1 MLKKVILTLAL
12 VATSFPCWATVN
24 LEEMAKNAVSSM
36 VETVKDPDLKHLG
49 ILNIQ
54 DETGKVD
61 TEELSEILTYEL
73 VNDGRFQV
81 VERGLFEELIEE
93 IEYEKESGYFDQKK
107 ANQYGGI
114 KGIDGILVGRVYQAE
129 EGSPIL
135 ILKLLDLERQSLA
148 WTLEIN
154 LGREDVP
161 FKMAADAISSSVK
174 EAEVRLKAAGIERIA
189 LWNISN
195 NTGIKLNHSF
205 VVDKLTAQLVRET
218 GLTVIDRG
226 NIEELYKEKELAERH
241 YLWVDQETAAELGKG
256 YGINAFIYGA
266 IYENPILHKNNPS
279 LVLKMVDVERGI
291 LVWAKEV
298 PLTEDY
304 LETGVDRAVLDLV
317 DNLKEAESGLDVKRV
332 SLLQFVDETTEKR
345 IDDRAV
351 VDKMI
356 ARMVENLS
364 LEVVDRE
371 SLEAFKEEIQLT
383 KEGVLDKQTMA
394 KKGESRGIDAFIY
407 GKLTQASEKLE
418 KNQVAYKAQLLVSL
432 IDVESVATVA
442 MEKGLGERI
451 VTERKEVREFKRTED
466 RKDELVRLIS
476 QKESHLAS
484 LESKYDPNWRK
495 PSPIQGGSLFA
506 GILTLGIGFIPSPT
520 EPEDESEE
528 AKKAAEEETALRE
541 KMCRIIGGS
550 FLALG
555 GIPYIIKYTKGS
567 FIENGIKQDKQELN
581 RLKEEL
587 NRLSL
592 DYNLKEKQIALNYQL
607 RF

>member
-1 MLKKVILTLAL
+1 MVKKVILAL
-12 VATSFPCWATVN
+12 VLAVISFPCRAAVN
-24 LEEMAKNAVSSM
+24 LEEVAKNAISSM
-36 VETVKDPDLKHLG
+36 VKTVKDPDLKHLG
-49 ILNIQ
+49 ILSIQ

-61 TEELSEILTYEL
+61 TEELGEILTYEL

-81 VERGLFEELIEE
+81 VERGLLDELIGE
-93 IEYEKESGYFDQKK
+93 IEHERESGYFDQKK

-114 KGIDGILVGRVYQAE
+114 KGIDGLLVGRVYQAE
-129 EGSPIL
+129 AGSPIL

-148 WTLEIN
+148 WATEIN
-154 LGREDVP
+154 LSEEEMP
-161 FKMAADAISSSVK
+161 FKMLANAISSSIR
-174 EAEVRLKAAGIERIA
+174 EAENRLKERGINRIA

-195 NTGIKLNHSF
+195 NTELKLNKPF
-205 VVDKLTAQLVRET
+205 LIDKLTADLVAKT

-226 NIEELYKEKELAERH
+226 NIEELYKEKGLAEKY
-241 YLWVDQETAAELGKG
+241 YLWVDQETAARLGKG

-266 IYENPILHKNNPS
+266 IYENPILHEKNPS
-279 LVLKMVDVERGI
+279 LILKMVDIEKGI

-317 DNLKEAESGLDVKRV
+317 NNLKKTESGLDVKRV

-356 ARMVENLS
+356 ARMVEELS
-364 LEVVDRE
+364 LEMVDRE

-383 KEGVLDKQTMA
+383 KEGVLNKQTMA

-418 KNQVAYKAQLLVSL
+418 RNQVAYKAELLVSL

-442 MEKGLGERI
+442 MEKGEGERI
-451 VTERKEVREFKRTED
+451 ITSKKEVKGFRKIEKREE
-466 RKDELVRLIS
+466 ELVRSIS

-484 LESKYDPNWRK
+484 LERKYDPNWRK
-495 PSPIQGGSLFA
+495 PSPMQKRFLFA
-506 GILTLGIGFIPSPT
+506 GIFTLGMSFILFPT

-528 AKKAAEEETALRE
+528 AKKAAEEDTALRE
-541 KMCRIIGGS
+541 KLCRIIGGS

-555 GIPYIIKYTKGS
+555 GIPYVIKYTKGS
-567 FIENGIKQDKQELN
+567 SIENGIKQDKQELN

-592 DYNLKEKQIALNYQL
+592 NYNPKEKQIVLNYQL